1 MREIEKKKV
10 EALNQILTFQIK
22 RVGFRFRPN
31 NKTKIFKLILSE
43 PNESIHFFFAN
54 TYLKMNP
61 RHPRKK
67 MRKNQRRRR
76 KK

>member
-43 PNESIHFFFAN
+43 PNESYTFFFLQ
-54 TYLKMNP
+54 T
-61 RHPRKK
+61 HT
-67 MRKNQRRRR
+67 
-76 KK
+76 